1 MGVVATDAQCLRTR
15 QVLLLPLLCC
25 LQGVFELL
33 CNFSLIPE
41 WDVLFKGGR
50 YLSYARD
57 PAGCCE
63 VAYLHIVYGLPGEE
77 KGGESERREGE
88 KEGGREAGAGTLCM
102 AYWMR
107 NRG

>member
-1 MGVVATDAQCLRTR
+1 MWVVATDAQCLRTR

-77 KGGESERREGE
+77 KRGGE
-88 KEGGREAGAGTLCM
+88 
-102 AYWMR
+102 
-107 NRG
+107 